1 MKNLQITQIGELPN
15 ERELSKDVEAGNIP
29 IKYCYPGKGGDAW
42 DKLRKED
49 KKRYSLGERE
59 YKTLLQSLRGIYL
72 SEPTNIIHI
81 GPGNG
86 VEIPLLSKALDLQMH
101 RYVGVDI
108 SQRMLENTI
117 RYQKDFFKSMKNPCF
132 ILADVEYRG
141 TARSVNNFAKETWH
155 PKSLFV
161 VAGQGVLCS
170 NQSFL
175 EYLKD
180 ALDEDDL
187 VLITLEGDYTSK
199 RSEIIST
206 YDLSYVEQLLSI
218 GLERAGIIN
227 GKFLPASFNEASH
240 CVEKHFESTHK
251 DKIKCL
257 SSYKPSSDRQFES
270 VLTGAGLQPFWIQ
283 YFPEPHSYATLC
295 GRVNHV

>member
-15 ERELSKDVEAGNIP
+15 ECELSKDGEAGTIP
-29 IKYCYPGKGGDAW
+29 IKYCYLGKGGDAW

-49 KKRYSLGERE
+49 KERYSLGERE
-59 YKTLLQSLRGIYL
+59 YKTLLQSLKCIYL

-81 GPGNG
+81 GPGKG
-86 VEIPLLSKALDLQMH
+86 IEIPILSKAFDLQRH

-117 RYQKDFFKSMKNPCF
+117 RYQKNFFKSMKNPCF
-132 ILADVEYRG
+132 ILADVECRG
-141 TARSVNNFAKETWH
+141 TARSVNNFAKETGH

-175 EYLKD
+175 EYLED
-180 ALDEDDL
+180 SLDEDDQ

-199 RSEIIST
+199 RREIIST
-206 YDLSYVEQLLSI
+206 YDLPYVERSLNNSI
-218 GLERAGIIN
+218 LTQNLTIN
-227 GKFLPASFNEASH
+227 FYNR
-240 CVEKHFESTHK
+240 
-251 DKIKCL
+251 KI
-257 SSYKPSSDRQFES
+257 
-270 VLTGAGLQPFWIQ
+270 
-283 YFPEPHSYATLC
+283 
-295 GRVNHV
+295 